1 MRCNCEHDRHDDGAG
16 NFAGCAHDATGDT
29 RAELVGAICEECAA
43 TCFAEDAA
51 AAKAH
56 GLTPYAVT
64 RTTPSGFTSCATCHG
79 RGHVACVHLDA
90 DDYMDCPD
98 CDGGG
103 IIDTRPH
110 YSPGFAQ
117 WLAQA
122 VKEDDPANGGHGIL
136 TIDDDAADAQRLD
149 EIDAYLAS
157 PAARWAPCGT
167 LDALDDERAELQRR
181 IEDRRIANTRNAQH

>member
-1 MRCNCEHDRHDDGAG
+1 MQCNCEHERHNDGAG

-29 RAELVGAICEECAA
+29 RAELAGAICDDCAA

-56 GLTPYAVT
+56 GLTPYTVT
-64 RTTPSGFTSCATCHG
+64 RTTPNGFTNCTTCNGHG
-79 RGHVACVHLDA
+79 YTTCEHPEA
-90 DDYMDCPD
+90 DDYIDCPD

-103 IIDTRPH
+103 IIDTRSH

-117 WLAQA
+117 W
-122 VKEDDPANGGHGIL
+122 I
-136 TIDDDAADAQRLD
+136 AATQRIA
-149 EIDAYLAS
+149 EIDAYLRS

-167 LDALDDERAELQRR
+167 LDALDAERAELESR
-181 IEDRRIANTRNAQH
+181 TTH